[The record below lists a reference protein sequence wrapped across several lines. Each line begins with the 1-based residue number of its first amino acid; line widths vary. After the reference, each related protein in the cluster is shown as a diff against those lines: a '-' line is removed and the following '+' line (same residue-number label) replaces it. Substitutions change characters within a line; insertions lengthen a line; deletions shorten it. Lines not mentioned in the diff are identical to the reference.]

1 MEAEARKLGGDDEGE
16 SKRSGGKNG
25 MEADDATSTFHG
37 KDERDY
43 QGECGVFGYRV
54 GGWQGGRVYG
64 GKVGARRV

>member
-25 MEADDATSTFHG
+25 IEAGDATSTFHG

-43 QGECGVFGYRV
+43 QGEGGGVFGYRV
-54 GGWQGGRVYG
+54 
-64 GKVGARRV
+64 VG